1 LNKIIEP
8 KYLLISDSFVNWKI
22 LLLFCVSKYLI
33 SLFLK
38 DTSLGGLAIK
48 CVTRCIYGVLLLKYP
63 FYFLS
68 EFVLS
73 VSIESTITLFS
84 HLQKLFEILPQ
95 VKHCDLIRFKQ
106 RLINLKKTIIK
117 DAGQYSSKE
126 LVNMALSA
134 QQIKLVEQIQF
145 NILRSIQDK
154 QQKIIALPKITYPD
168 GLPISDNAAQISA
181 TIKANQVVI
190 IAGETGSGKT
200 TQIPK
205 ICLELGRGVNGL
217 IGHTQPRRIA
227 ARTVANRIAEELGTK
242 VGEQVG
248 YKVRF
253 NDQVSE
259 RSYIKLMT
267 DGILLAEMQKDRLL
281 RQYDT
286 IIIDEAHER
295 SLNIDFILGYLK
307 EILVKRPDLKLI
319 ITSAT
324 IDPQRFAKHFAS
336 KTGVLAPIIE
346 VSGRTFPVEMR
357 YRPLNDRVVSDGEEH
372 SSQDVDV
379 ISGIL
384 SAVDELSD
392 CGQGDILIFL
402 NGEREIRDTAAALNT
417 ANLRHT
423 HILPLYARLTVSE
436 QNQIFKSHSGRNIV
450 LATNVA
456 ETSLTVPGIKYVI
469 DPGTARISRYSYRT
483 KVQRLPI
490 EPISQASANQRSG
503 RCGRVSEGVC
513 IRLYSEDD
521 YKSRAEFTDP
531 EILRTNLATVIL
543 QMHALDLGDI
553 ANFPF
558 VESPDNRNIT
568 DGIRLLEEIAA
579 VESVDNADKVGI
591 KGKVS
596 STATQ
601 LTTSGRL
608 LAKFPIDPRLA
619 KMVVT
624 AIEFGCIEQILV
636 IVSALSIQD
645 PRERPHEKQ
654 QLSDEK
660 HNRFKNKNSDFISLL
675 NLWQYISQQQQ
686 DLTQNHFR
694 KLCQREFLS
703 YVRLREW
710 QDIFSQ
716 LKRTLKEQKITLTS
730 IDYRFSMPAT
740 QQNQEASSAIDK
752 AKESE
757 QDASLTP
764 VHQALL
770 SGLLSHIGQQDENR
784 EYKGARGM
792 KFFIFPGSAL
802 TKKSPKW
809 LMSAELVETSRLFAR
824 MNAKIDPL
832 WLEPLAQHLVKRNYS
847 EPHWEK
853 KQGAVMAFEQ
863 VTLYGL
869 SIVSKRKIN
878 FNTIEPHTCREIFIR
893 EALVN
898 GDCAIKEK
906 FLSKNQQLVENIEA
920 LEQKARR
927 RDFLIDEQ
935 HLVNFYSDKLPDTI
949 VCQRSFL
956 AWWKQAKQE
965 NGQLLDFSKAFLLNE
980 SIGELSAIEYP
991 DFWQQESIILPLTYH
1006 FSPGDVDDGISV
1018 IVPIALL
1025 NQVQEFGFDWLIPAL
1040 REELVIA
1047 LIKALPKTLR
1057 RNFVPAPNYAEAC
1070 LAAMPAEQGSLQE
1083 ALAKQLLR
1091 MTGVRLP
1098 EDAWHDI
1105 TLPVHLTMNFH
1116 VVDDKGNILKQGR
1129 DLNELKAELQGK
1141 VKASIKQVAEKG
1153 IEQADLTQW
1162 SFDELPKGYEKKV
1175 ANITIKAFPALVDN
1189 KSSVSIELFEQEQH
1203 AQEAMIK
1210 GISRLIL
1217 LNIPTPLKYLQ
1228 ENLPNKAKLGLYF
1241 NPFGSIN
1248 ELLQDCIQGAC
1259 LYLVQQFSQHQNN
1272 EQLPRTEKQ
1281 FVQCCDYVRAEIA
1294 DCVLAAAIKV
1304 ERALSLRHEVTKKM
1318 KGSVPLNVIQSHGD
1332 IKQQCEQ
1339 LIFKGFVSASGLSK
1353 LDDIT
1358 RYLQGM
1364 LRRLDKLPI
1373 DPNQDRLKL
1382 IEVNK
1387 VNDTFQTIMS
1397 KQRKDKPVERDLFA
1411 TRWLIEELRISLF
1424 AQNLGTSAPIS
1435 VKRILNHLKGFS

>member
-1 LNKIIEP
+1 M
-8 KYLLISDSFVNWKI
+8 
-22 LLLFCVSKYLI
+22 
-33 SLFLK
+33 
-38 DTSLGGLAIK
+38 
-48 CVTRCIYGVLLLKYP
+48 
-63 FYFLS
+63 
-68 EFVLS
+68 S
-73 VSIESTITLFS
+73 VSIKSVITSFS
-84 HLQKLFEILPQ
+84 HLQKLFELLPQ
-95 VKHCDLIRFKQ
+95 AKKSDAVRFRK
-106 RLINLKKTIIK
+106 RLINLKKTITK
-117 DAGQYSSKE
+117 EVGQKSPTE
-126 LVNMALSA
+126 LAMLSLSEKH
-134 QQIKLVEQIQF
+134 IKLVEPLQQH
-145 NILRSIQDK
+145 ILRSIQDK
-154 QQKIIALPKITYPD
+154 QQKIRSLPKITYPE
-168 GLPISDNAAQISA
+168 GLPISENAAQISA
-181 TIKANQVVI
+181 AIDANQVVI
-190 IAGETGSGKT
+190 VAGETGSGKT

-205 ICLELGRGVNGL
+205 ICLELGRGVDGL

-242 VGEQVG
+242 LGEQVG

-259 RSYIKLMT
+259 QSYIKLMT
-267 DGILLAEMQKDRLL
+267 DGILLAEMQRDRLL
-281 RQYDT
+281 LKYDT

-307 EILVKRPDLKLI
+307 QILIKRPDLKLI

-324 IDPQRFAKHFAS
+324 IDPQRFAKHFSS
-336 KTGVLAPIIE
+336 KNGLPAPIIE

-357 YRPLNDRVVSDGEEH
+357 YRPLNDRAVIDDDDQSPQE
-372 SSQDVDV
+372 VDI

-392 CGQGDILIFL
+392 CGNGDILVFL
-402 NGEREIRDTAAALNT
+402 NGEREIRDTAAALVK

-423 HILPLYARLTVSE
+423 NVLPLYARLTVSE
-436 QNQIFKSHSGRNIV
+436 QNQIFKPHSGRNIV

-490 EPISQASANQRSG
+490 EPVSQASANQRSG
-503 RCGRVSEGVC
+503 RCGRVSEGIC

-558 VESPDNRNIT
+558 VEAPDNRNIT
-568 DGIRLLEEIAA
+568 DGVRLLEEIAA
-579 VESVDNADKVGI
+579 VESIENADKNA
-591 KGKVS
+591 KGKAS

-601 LTTSGRL
+601 LTKSGRL

-619 KMVVT
+619 KMVVSS
-624 AIEFGCIEQILV
+624 IEFGCIEQILI

-660 HNRFKNKNSDFISLL
+660 HNRFKDKSSDFISLL
-675 NLWQYISQQQQ
+675 NLWQYINEQKK
-686 DLTQNHFR
+686 DLTQNQFR

-716 LKRTLKEQKITLTS
+716 LKLTLKEQQITLTS
-730 IDYRFSMPAT
+730 IDYQFSMPNV
-740 QQNQEASSAIDK
+740 QQGQAASTAVDK
-752 AKESE
+752 TKETE
-757 QDASLTP
+757 QDSALTP

-878 FNTIEPHTCREIFIR
+878 FNVIEPVTCREIFIR

-898 GDCAIKEK
+898 GDCVIKEK
-906 FLSKNQQLVENIEA
+906 FLSKNQQLVESIEE

-935 HLVNFYSDKLPDTI
+935 HLVDFYSDKLPDT
-949 VCQRSFL
+949 VNCQRSFL
-956 AWWKQAKQE
+956 AWWKKAKRE
-965 NGQLLDFSKAFLLNE
+965 NEQLLDFSKAFLLNE
-980 SIGELSAIEYP
+980 SSDELSTIEYP
-991 DFWQQESIILPLTYH
+991 DVWQQDSITLPLTYH
-1006 FSPGDVDDGISV
+1006 FSPGDIDDGISV
-1018 IVPIALL
+1018 VLPIALL
-1025 NQVQEFGFDWLIPAL
+1025 NQVQEVGFDWLIPAL
-1040 REELVIA
+1040 RDELAIA

-1057 RNFVPAPNYAEAC
+1057 RNFVPAPNYAQAC
-1070 LAAMPAEQGSLQE
+1070 LAAMPAEQGHLQD

-1098 EDAWHDI
+1098 EDAWQDI
-1105 TLPVHLTMNFH
+1105 TLPIHLTMNFQ
-1116 VVDDKGNILKQGR
+1116 VVDDKGKLIKQGR

-1162 SFDELPKGYEKKV
+1162 DFGSLPKGYEKKV
-1175 ANITIKAFPALVDN
+1175 ANITIKAFPALVDHKN
-1189 KSSVSIELFEQEQH
+1189 SVAIELFEQEQH
-1203 AQEAMIK
+1203 AQEAMLK

-1228 ENLPNKAKLGLYF
+1228 EKLPNKAKLGLYF

-1259 LYLVQQFSQHQNN
+1259 LSLVQQFSQNQNN
-1272 EQLPRTEKQ
+1272 GLLPREEKQ
-1281 FVQCCDYVRAEIA
+1281 FAKCCDYVRAEIA
-1294 DCVLAAAIKV
+1294 DCVLTAAIKV
-1304 ERALSLRHEVTKKM
+1304 ERALTLRHEVTKKM

-1339 LIFKGFVSASGLSK
+1339 LVFKGFVTYSGLSK
-1353 LDDIT
+1353 LDDII

-1364 LRRLDKLPI
+1364 LRRLEKLPS

-1382 IEVNK
+1382 IEVSK
-1387 VNDTFQTIMS
+1387 VNDMYQVIMS
-1397 KQRKDKPVERDLFA
+1397 KQRKDKPVDNELLA

-1435 VKRILNHLKGFS
+1435 VKRILNYLKGFS